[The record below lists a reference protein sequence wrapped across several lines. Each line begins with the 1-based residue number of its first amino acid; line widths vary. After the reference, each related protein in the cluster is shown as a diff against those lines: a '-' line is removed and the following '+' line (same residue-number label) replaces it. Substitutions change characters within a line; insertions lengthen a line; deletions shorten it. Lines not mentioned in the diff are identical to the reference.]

1 MHYGPATRGIE
12 TLREDS
18 DRVREAAPAP
28 AAARLSVVMPVRN
41 ALPYLDDAVG
51 SILRQS
57 HRDFEF
63 VIGDDASDDGSTEV
77 LRAWAARDRRIRLFE
92 RSERLGP
99 AASSNWVVD
108 QATAPLIARMDA
120 DDIAHPDRL
129 RRQIEA
135 LARRPDAALV
145 GSPAVGIDRAGR
157 VVQEQARWTIGNVG
171 FAAPFAHGSIL
182 FRRAAFDRAGGYRR
196 QCAFWED
203 IDLYLRMAR
212 EGAVL
217 VLPDPL
223 YFYRF
228 ADTSTRLTSDAAQ
241 VEQAVNLML
250 RCRARFLAGE
260 AYDDLLAEA
269 QAPPRAGRVE
279 PVVFVSI
286 GAGLIWS
293 GRSPGMAGRML
304 RRAAFPRSREGALAW
319 LIMMWASL
327 SPKSLRFV
335 LRRRLARHNRRSA
348 GRFADGSLYEWRSA
362 PAPRP
367 S

>member
-1 MHYGPATRGIE
+1 MHYAPATRGIE

-18 DRVREAAPAP
+18 DRVREAAP

-41 ALPYLDDAVG
+41 ALPYLDDAIG

-57 HRDFEF
+57 HGDFEF
-63 VIGDDASDDGSTEV
+63 VIGDDASDDGSTEA
-77 LRAWAARDRRIRLFE
+77 LRAWAARDPRIRLFE
-92 RSERLGP
+92 RIERLGP

-135 LARRPDAALV
+135 LAGRPDAALV
-145 GSPAVGIDRAGR
+145 GSPAVGIDGTGR

-182 FRRAAFDRAGGYRR
+182 FRRAAFDRAGGYRP

-212 EGAVL
+212 VGAVL
-217 VLPDPL
+217 VQPDPL

-269 QAPPRAGRVE
+269 EAPPRAGRVE

-304 RRAAFPRSREGALAW
+304 RRAAFPRNREGALAW
-319 LIMMWASL
+319 LLMIWASL

-335 LRRRLARHNRRSA
+335 LRRRLALHNRRAA